1 MSNIGKSKVAIIT
14 GSSTGI
20 GYETCLALA
29 RNGFV
34 TCATMRDNKKSED
47 LGRIARN
54 ENLQIKIFEMDVDKD
69 NSVQAAIEKI
79 TTEFGKIDIL
89 VNNAGYGLFGALEDF
104 SMDEIINQFE
114 TNVFGVIRVIREV
127 LPIMR
132 RQKNG
137 IIINISS
144 ISGLAGVP
152 TQSAYCATKFAVEG
166 LSEALS
172 FELESFGIKLILIEP
187 GVINTEFVKDL
198 VVPSNK
204 YEIGKNSEL
213 VNPSYDGKKK
223 KSLSLY
229 SNTVDKF
236 LSFYYNA
243 MSNAPHPH
251 LVADEIIQAIANS
264 SNSEIGATPLRIA
277 VGKDSKEYSKLKK
290 ELSDKD
296 FHELLKKNLLK

>member
-1 MSNIGKSKVAIIT
+1 MPNIGKSKVAIIT

-47 LGRIARN
+47 LGGIARN

-79 TTEFGKIDIL
+79 TKEFGKIDIL

-104 SMDEIINQFE
+104 SMDEIKNQFE

-144 ISGLAGVP
+144 ISGLA
-152 TQSAYCATKFAVEG
+152 
-166 LSEALS
+166 
-172 FELESFGIKLILIEP
+172 
-187 GVINTEFVKDL
+187 
-198 VVPSNK
+198 
-204 YEIGKNSEL
+204 
-213 VNPSYDGKKK
+213 
-223 KSLSLY
+223 
-229 SNTVDKF
+229 
-236 LSFYYNA
+236 
-243 MSNAPHPH
+243 
-251 LVADEIIQAIANS
+251 
-264 SNSEIGATPLRIA
+264 
-277 VGKDSKEYSKLKK
+277 
-290 ELSDKD
+290 
-296 FHELLKKNLLK
+296 

>member
-14 GSSTGI
+14 GSSTSI

-34 TCATMRDNKKSED
+34 TCVTMRDNKKSGD

-104 SMDEIINQFE
+104 SMDEIKNQFE

-198 VVPSNK
+198 VVPSNN

-213 VNPSYDGKKK
+213 VNPSYDGEKK

-290 ELSDKD
+290 KLSDKD